1 VERWQRT
8 LLVTSIAQTLSILGF
23 SFVTPF
29 LPLYIEQLGIHGV
42 SHVTLWAAI
51 LSGGTA
57 VAMAITAPIWGV
69 LADRHGRKIMVVRS
83 MFSAALLIGLMGL
96 AQNVYHLLLLRILQG
111 MFTGTVSAA
120 QALVASQSPRDR
132 LGFSLG
138 VMQTAVF
145 VGTSLGPLAG
155 GLAADAVGFRLS
167 FVVGGVI
174 LSFGGILVT
183 LFVQEEARF
192 AEKTNKPHPGFV
204 AGVRESLKTPALLPM
219 IGAIFAVQFGL
230 TVVFPIL
237 PQFIQY
243 LQGPGGHAATVT
255 GLIFAAAGAAGAI
268 SSLTVGSISD
278 RVGYK
283 AVLVTASLVAA
294 VLSVPQYFVDS
305 TWQLAVLRVAI
316 GFAMGALM
324 PAASAL
330 IASLVPADRRGTAYG
345 LSGSATSIGFAAGP
359 LTAAAVVAVS
369 GMRPVF
375 LTAAVLLGAISA
387 WVSVVVHVPDEAP
400 EDVEP
405 NPASDTDPRPAT
417 LSVSAKEPKP
427 VGSHDRD

>member
-1 VERWQRT
+1 MERWQRT
-8 LLVTSIAQTLSILGF
+8 LWVTAIAQTLSILGF

-29 LPLYIEQLGIHGV
+29 LPLYIQQLGIHGV
-42 SHVTLWAAI
+42 TRVTVWAAI

-96 AQNVYHLLLLRILQG
+96 AQNVYHLLLLRVLQG

-174 LSFGGILVT
+174 LSLGGVLVT

-192 AEKTNKPHPGFV
+192 AEKKSTPHPGFV
-204 AGVRESLKTPALLPM
+204 AGVRQSLKTPALLPM

-255 GLIFAAAGAAGAI
+255 GLIFTAAGAAGAI
-268 SSLTVGSISD
+268 SSLAVGSVSD

-283 AVLVTASLVAA
+283 AVLVAAAGAAA
-294 VLSVPQYFVDS
+294 VLSVPQYFVNS
-305 TWQLAVLRVAI
+305 TWQLAALRIAI

-324 PAASAL
+324 PSASAL
-330 IASLVPADRRGTAYG
+330 IASLVPAERRGTAYG
-345 LSGSATSIGFAAGP
+345 LTGSATSIGFAAGP
-359 LTAAAVVAVS
+359 LTAAGVVAVS

-375 LTAAVLLGAISA
+375 LTAAVLLGAISV
-387 WVSVVVHVPDEAP
+387 WVSLAVHVPDEPVEDLQSTVTNETRLRGVAASPGVREP
-400 EDVEP
+400 E
-405 NPASDTDPRPAT
+405 
-417 LSVSAKEPKP
+417 P
-427 VGSHDRD
+427 VGGHDRD